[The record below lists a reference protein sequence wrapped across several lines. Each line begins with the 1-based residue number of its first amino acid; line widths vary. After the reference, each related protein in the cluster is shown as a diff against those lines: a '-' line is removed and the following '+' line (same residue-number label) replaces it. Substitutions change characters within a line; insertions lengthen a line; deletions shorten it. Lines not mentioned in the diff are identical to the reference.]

1 MPNTPAQITTP
12 QVDGTV
18 YACAS
23 MPNRNHTFAAS
34 AYFFWMFALAACNV
48 ENEPEYQD
56 GQCVDALDAEQDA
69 REGSEPDAVG
79 DAEVQWTE
87 CCPLPAYPP
96 ECMHGTVDTPESEY
110 QLHYIGG
117 FRWTLEEIA
126 ARDGLVLRQD
136 QLENPPTRN
145 PLVFDTEGCR
155 VITRRRLDWRVE
167 TPPSERGCPTWVPG
181 ERSCSEFPRESGE
194 RQ

>member
-1 MPNTPAQITTP
+1 MPYAPAQHTTAH
-12 QVDGTV
+12 VDGTV
-18 YACAS
+18 YASAAT
-23 MPNRNHTFAAS
+23 PNRNPAVAA
-34 AYFFWMFALAACNV
+34 AVCCVWMLALAACNV
-48 ENEPEYQD
+48 ESEPACED
-56 GQCVDALDAEQDA
+56 GHCVDAPDAEQDA

-79 DAEVQWTE
+79 DAEVQRTE

-96 ECMHGTVDTPESEY
+96 ECMNGTVDTPESEY

-194 RQ
+194 RR